1 MRRKKPLMILQQ
13 YYLDCLSHASYL
25 IGDETTGRAVVVD
38 PQRDVAGYLADAEAH
53 GLAIELV
60 IETHFHADFLSGHL
74 ELAKAAGAKI
84 VYSSVAETEFES
96 MGVADGERYSLGDV
110 TLEFRHTPGHTPESM
125 SVLVYEHADDP
136 TPYGVMTGDTLFI
149 GDVGRPD
156 LLASIG
162 FTREELADKL
172 YESLHNKLMTLP
184 DATRVYPAHGAGSAC
199 GKNLSTDLWSTIGDQ
214 KATNYALRAADK
226 ASFMNLVT
234 EGQPPAPGYFVYD
247 AILNRKDR
255 ELLDETKMPAALTY
269 EQARAAVDAGAVL
282 VDGRG
287 PEEFALGHLR
297 GAVNIGLQGRYAE
310 FAGSVL
316 PSDVDIVLFTEPGEE
331 LEGKNRLARIG
342 FDRVIGYVAEPYAA
356 LVAHRDDVQVASRL
370 TAKAF
375 GERAAIL
382 PNLQIVDVRN
392 PGEVA
397 AGTIPNAIGIPVG
410 QLPARLGELDP
421 TKPTVVYC
429 AGGYRSS
436 VAASLLRRNGFR
448 DVSDILGGY
457 GAWAGAIENA

>member
-1 MRRKKPLMILQQ
+1 MKFIQ

-25 IGDETTGRAVVVD
+25 IADESTGRAVVVD
-38 PQRDVAGYLADAEAH
+38 PQRDVAEYLADAKEL
-53 GLAIELV
+53 GVIIELV

-74 ELAKAAGAKI
+74 ELAKATGAKI
-84 VYSSVAETEFES
+84 VYSSVAQTEFVS
-96 MGVADGERYSLGDV
+96 MGVDDGQRYSLGEV
-110 TLEFRHTPGHTPESM
+110 MLEFRHTPGHTPESL
-125 SVLVYEHADDP
+125 SVVVYEHAGDEV
-136 TPYGVMTGDTLFI
+136 PYGVLTGDALFI

-172 YESLHNKLMTLP
+172 YDSLHTQLMTLP

-199 GKNLSTDLWSTIGDQ
+199 GKNLSTELWSTMGEQ
-214 KATNYALRAADK
+214 KATNYALRAPDK
-226 ASFMNLVT
+226 ETFMALVT
-234 EGQPPAPGYFVYD
+234 EGQPPAPSYFVYD

-255 ELLDETKMPAALTY
+255 ELLDETKMPTAMSYA
-269 EQARAAVDAGAVL
+269 QVRDAMSKGAVL

-297 GAVNIGLQGRYAE
+297 GAVNIGLEGRYAE
-310 FAGSVL
+310 FAGSVVAT
-316 PSDVDIVLFTEPGEE
+316 DADIVLFTEPGQE
-331 LEGKNRLARIG
+331 LEAKTRLARIG
-342 FDRVIGYVAEPYAA
+342 FDRVIGYLARPFEVMFD
-356 LVAHRDDVQVASRL
+356 HQDQVQVASRL

-375 GERAAIL
+375 DERAAQIAD
-382 PNLQIVDVRN
+382 LQVVDVRN

-397 AGTIPNAIGIPVG
+397 AGMIPGAVSIPVG
-410 QLPARLGELDP
+410 QLPARLAELDP
-421 TKPTVVYC
+421 ARPTVVYC

-436 VAASLLRRNGFR
+436 VAASLLRAHGFT

-457 GAWAGAIENA
+457 GAWDETHQNA